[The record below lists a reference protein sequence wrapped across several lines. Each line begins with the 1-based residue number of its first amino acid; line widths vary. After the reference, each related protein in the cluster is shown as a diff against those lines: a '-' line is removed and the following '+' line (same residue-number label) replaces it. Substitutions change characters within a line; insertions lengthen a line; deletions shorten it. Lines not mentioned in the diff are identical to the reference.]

1 MNTPC
6 PCDENVGYNAHK
18 HKCPCCGKC
27 WKHDDDAIDAPDAQ
41 FDVAHTSPCCGETVT
56 DKVMD
61 QQQVEK
67 ALTFL
72 RFGVSHNGR

>member
-18 HKCPCCGKC
+18 HRCDTCKTC
-27 WKHDDDAIDAPDAQ
+27 WKHDDDAIDAPNDV
-41 FDVAHTSPCCGETVT
+41 FDVAHSCPTCGQLKT

-67 ALTFL
+67 AAVFL
-72 RFGVSHNGR
+72 RFGVQHNGR